1 MPDKEAANVVFLA
14 FEMIKIINRVRVT
27 LDSNNLNMRIGI
39 HTVILFFLI
48 KKKIILNNNL

>member
-39 HTVILFFLI
+39 HTVILFFFN
-48 KKKIILNNNL
+48 KKKNNLK